1 MLTLMSC
8 FAPWVFLDNV
18 GQTWALGMNS
28 AGQLTFTLISNPP
41 ANNAA
46 ASVPLKDTV
55 SGLTVALSV
64 IFTTVPTLTPTP
76 SSGRA
81 IGNHIPL
88 TRPGVG
94 TYWLQVASGALV
106 LNQQN
111 SNYVADPVVGQL
123 YNTDM
128 INPST
133 NPPNLP
139 NAGLPSG
146 APGGWLPAYTQPGG
160 IGTQT
165 FPAQQSGQPYSEQPS
180 DIGLTSQETGI
191 PYEVG
196 MGMNTLGCSH
206 WINNYEQ
213 VWPTVG
219 CQTYCLVRCPLC
231 GYVQEMFP
239 LSVAYDQYHEHIS
252 S

>member
-1 MLTLMSC
+1 MGC

-18 GQTWALGMNS
+18 GQTWALGMNA
-28 AGQLTFTLISNPP
+28 AGQLTFTQISNPP

-46 ASVPLKDTV
+46 ASVPLKDIITGATV
-55 SGLTVALSV
+55 KLVV
-64 IFTTVPTLTPTP
+64 VFTASPVLTPIA
-76 SSGRA
+76 SSGPT
-81 IGNHIPL
+81 IGSYVPL

-111 SNYVADPVVGQL
+111 AIYTPDPVIGEL
-123 YNTDM
+123 FNYDLA
-128 INPST
+128 NPAV

-139 NAGLPSG
+139 FAGLPSG
-146 APGGWLPAYTQPGG
+146 FPGGFLPPYSQPGG
-160 IGTQT
+160 LTT
-165 FPAQQSGQPYSEQPS
+165 PSFPAQQSGVPYSEQPS
-180 DIGLTSQETGI
+180 DVGLTSQETGI
-191 PYEVG
+191 PFEQG
-196 MGMNTLGCSH
+196 MGMNTLGCNH

-213 VWPTVG
+213 VWTTVG

-239 LSVAYDQYHEHIS
+239 LTEAYSEYREHIS